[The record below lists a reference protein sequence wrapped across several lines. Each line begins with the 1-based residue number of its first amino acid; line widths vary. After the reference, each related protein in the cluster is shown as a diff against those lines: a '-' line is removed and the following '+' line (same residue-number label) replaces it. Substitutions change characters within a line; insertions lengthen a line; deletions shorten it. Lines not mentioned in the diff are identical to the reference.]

1 MLTVQIIGTP
11 FLKQNKTGIM
21 KKTVFLSILFSF
33 FFLGLFAQEKP
44 NNTKDSIVFEKI
56 IHDYGTITQGS
67 DGNCEFKFTNK
78 GKASLVLK
86 NVQTSCGCTVP
97 EWPKEPIPAG
107 KTGIIKV
114 KYDTNR
120 LGTFTKTITVISNAT
135 NSAVTITIK
144 GNIIAK

>member
-1 MLTVQIIGTP
+1 
-11 FLKQNKTGIM
+11 M

-33 FFLGLFAQEKP
+33 LFLGLFAQKKP
-44 NNTKDSIVFEKI
+44 NNTNDSIVFEKTA
-56 IHDYGTITQGS
+56 HDYGTITQGS

-78 GKASLVLK
+78 GKAPLVLK

-97 EWPKEPIPAG
+97 EWPKEPIPSG
-107 KTGIIKV
+107 NTGVIKV

-120 LGTFTKTITVISNAT
+120 LGTFTKTITVMSNAT

-144 GNIIAK
+144 GNIIAKR

>member
-1 MLTVQIIGTP
+1 
-11 FLKQNKTGIM
+11 M
-21 KKTVFLSILFSF
+21 KKPLYLSILLSF

-44 NNTKDSIVFEKI
+44 NNTNDSIVFEKTL
-56 IHDYGTITQGS
+56 HDYGTITQGS

-86 NVQTSCGCTVP
+86 NVQTSCGCTIP

-120 LGTFTKTITVISNAT
+120 LGTFSKTITVSSNAK

-144 GNIIAK
+144 GNILAKQ